1 MEKTKGF
8 PYLYI
13 NKEKIY
19 ENAKRVVEICGEK
32 GIGVSGVIKGVNGI
46 HAVSEEFLRAGCTQ
60 IASSRIG
67 QLKAFKKKRPD
78 IETMLLRL
86 PMNTEIEEVILHSD
100 ISLNSEWET
109 IELLEKKAQE
119 FKITHKVILM
129 MDLGD
134 LREGFFEPEKLIELA
149 LHIEKNM
156 NYVKLGGVGTNL
168 GCYGSVKPTEKNL
181 GDLCKI
187 AFAIEEKIGRKLEFI
202 SGGATSSL
210 PLLVSG
216 NMPEGINNLR
226 IGEGIL
232 LNMDLPELWD
242 VDIVGMHK
250 DNFILYT
257 QIVEIKEKPSYP
269 VGELFIDA
277 FGNKPTY
284 EDRGTRKRALLAIG
298 KQDFAM
304 HDKLIP
310 LDEGVE
316 IIGSSSD
323 HTIID
328 IQDGKKEYKVGDI
341 MAFRMFYGPMLHLC
355 SSEWVEKIY

>member
-1 MEKTKGF
+1 MEKPKRF

-13 NKEKIY
+13 NREKIY

-46 HAVSEEFLRAGCTQ
+46 HAVSEEFLRAGCAQ

-67 QLKAFKKKRPD
+67 QLKDFKKRRPD
-78 IETMLLRL
+78 IETMLLRV
-86 PMNTEIEEVILHSD
+86 PMESEIEAVILHSD
-100 ISLNSEWET
+100 ISLNSERET
-109 IELLEKKAQE
+109 IELMEKKAEE
-119 FKITHKVILM
+119 FKVNHKVILM

-134 LREGFFEPEKLIELA
+134 LREGFFEQEKLIELA

-156 NYVKLGGVGTNL
+156 KYVKLGGVGTNL
-168 GCYGSVKPTEKNL
+168 GCYGSVKPTIKNL
-181 GDLCKI
+181 GELCSI
-187 AFAIEEKIGRKLEFI
+187 AAIIEEKIGRKLEFI

-216 NMPEGINNLR
+216 EMPEGINNLR

-232 LNMDLPELWD
+232 LNMDLPELWE
-242 VDIVGMHK
+242 VDIAGMHK
-250 DNFILYT
+250 DTFILHA
-257 QIVEIKEKPSYP
+257 QIVEIKEKPSHP

-277 FGNKPTY
+277 YGNKPTY

-298 KQDFAM
+298 KQDFAI
-304 HDKLIP
+304 HEKLVP
-310 LDEGVE
+310 MDEGIE

-323 HTIID
+323 HTIVD
-328 IQDGKKEYKVGDI
+328 IQDGKKEYKIGDV
-341 MAFRMFYGPMLHLC
+341 MKFRVFYGPMLHLC
-355 SSEWVEKIY
+355 TSEWVEKVF